1 VQYHTCQT
9 TIYFIRHRG
18 TTAIKKRKNIA
29 VEMEPIAT
37 KRWTGSE

>member
-1 VQYHTCQT
+1 M

-18 TTAIKKRKNIA
+18 TTAVKKRTNIL

-37 KRWTGSE
+37 KRWTRM